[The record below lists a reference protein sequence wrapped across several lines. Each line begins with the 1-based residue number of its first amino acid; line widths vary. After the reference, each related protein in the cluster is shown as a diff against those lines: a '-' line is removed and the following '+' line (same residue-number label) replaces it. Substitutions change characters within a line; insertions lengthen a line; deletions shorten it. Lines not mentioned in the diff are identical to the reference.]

1 MEHLH
6 LCVNLSSE
14 PTQTPV
20 IQNTSIFLRINKAL
34 LISKK
39 QNFLSEEFY
48 KYAIEIK
55 VNNERWIIFRR
66 YSEVRD
72 EHDRMVKKYPTLK
85 REIFPPRSPFT
96 KTDTFQ
102 IERQQKLE
110 SYLKTYIQV
119 VFGESVYD
127 FMPNVKV
134 AGGSN
139 NQLRLN
145 KDEFCSALP
154 FFVETTEDKLN
165 VQKLGWS

>member
-1 MEHLH
+1 M
-6 LCVNLSSE
+6 CVNLSSE
-14 PTQTPV
+14 PSQTPV
-20 IQNTSIFLRINKAL
+20 IPSTSIFLRINKAL

-39 QNFLSEEFY
+39 QNTFLNEEYY
-48 KYAIEIK
+48 KYAIELK
-55 VNNERWIIFRR
+55 VNSEHWVIFRR

-72 EHDRMVKKYPTLK
+72 EHDRMSKKYPALK
-85 REIFPPRSPFT
+85 KEEFPPRSPFT

-102 IERQQKLE
+102 IERQLKLE
-110 SYLKTYIQV
+110 HYLKTYIQV
-119 VFGESVYD
+119 VFGEAIYD

-139 NQLRLN
+139 KQLKLN
-145 KDEFCSALP
+145 KDEFCNALP